1 MKTKLN
7 NIIII
12 SIVIVIILI
21 LLFLYIKV
29 YKTDLFENL
38 ESSNPTSTNITL
50 PNTSL
55 PNITLP
61 NTSTTKAQ
69 AIDRTK
75 IYGSLFL
82 ENLDKT
88 IKNLSNPD
96 IQYEENRIQLN
107 NYSDILF

>member
-1 MKTKLN
+1 MKQKLN
-7 NIIII
+7 NLIII

-21 LLFLYIKV
+21 LLFLYIKM
-29 YKTDLFENL
+29 YKTDHFD
-38 ESSNPTSTNITL
+38 NPTSTN
-50 PNTSL
+50 TSL
-55 PNITLP
+55 H

-69 AIDRTK
+69 PIDRTK
-75 IYGSLFL
+75 LYGSLFL

-107 NYSDILF
+107 NYSDILL

>member
-1 MKTKLN
+1 MKQKLN
-7 NIIII
+7 NLIII

-29 YKTDLFENL
+29 YKTDSFDNL
-38 ESSNPTSTNITL
+38 EST
-50 PNTSL
+50 NTSF
-55 PNITLP
+55 P

-69 AIDRTK
+69 PIDRTQL
-75 IYGSLFL
+75 YGALFL

-96 IQYEENRIQLN
+96 IQYEEKRIQLN
-107 NYSDILF
+107 NYIDILH